1 MGSNSGILGI
11 VYEMKKKCTLIDQE
25 LMERLNLSQSEL
37 QFFNSLDN
45 CTGISSPEL
54 AKSMGLSASRISRVV
69 DKLVVN
75 GYADSAT
82 GSAAVNQKISKARA
96 EKVADELVKL
106 GVAKE
111 NIVVKANG
119 GVKDL
124 TPASYN
130 RRATVQVG
138 E

>member
-1 MGSNSGILGI
+1 MRRSGCSH
-11 VYEMKKKCTLIDQE
+11 Y
-25 LMERLNLSQSEL
+25 
-37 QFFNSLDN
+37 
-45 CTGISSPEL
+45 
-54 AKSMGLSASRISRVV
+54 
-69 DKLVVN
+69 
-75 GYADSAT
+75 
-82 GSAAVNQKISKARA
+82 RA
-96 EKVADELVKL
+96 VADELVKL

>member
-1 MGSNSGILGI
+1 M
-11 VYEMKKKCTLIDQE
+11 
-25 LMERLNLSQSEL
+25 
-37 QFFNSLDN
+37 
-45 CTGISSPEL
+45 
-54 AKSMGLSASRISRVV
+54 
-69 DKLVVN
+69 VVN

-124 TPASYN
+124 TNASYN
-130 RRATVQVG
+130 SRATVQVG

>member
-1 MGSNSGILGI
+1 M
-11 VYEMKKKCTLIDQE
+11 
-25 LMERLNLSQSEL
+25 R
-37 QFFNSLDN
+37 
-45 CTGISSPEL
+45 
-54 AKSMGLSASRISRVV
+54 
-69 DKLVVN
+69 
-75 GYADSAT
+75 
-82 GSAAVNQKISKARA
+82 
-96 EKVADELVKL
+96 LVKL

>member
-1 MGSNSGILGI
+1 M
-11 VYEMKKKCTLIDQE
+11 
-25 LMERLNLSQSEL
+25 
-37 QFFNSLDN
+37 
-45 CTGISSPEL
+45 
-54 AKSMGLSASRISRVV
+54 
-69 DKLVVN
+69 VVN

-106 GVAKE
+106 GVAKK
-111 NIVVKANG
+111 NIVVKAYG

-124 TPASYN
+124 IPASYN
-130 RRATVQVG
+130 RSATVQVG